1 MKITALGSSARLRPS
16 RLWWRTLASWFG
28 RGDQPRRQP
37 QRSIPEAPVKVPLDN
52 VFPPILPFHAQAFVT
67 NPLNIAAFGP
77 SQLAKNEAFFRLG
90 LAAMKG
96 PKLVA
101 TDGSG
106 IVGLIHWVPSPDCQL
121 PWFEKLR
128 MAPAMAKAF
137 GLGSALRV
145 ASWLSTWSKHDPSTA
160 HSHLGPIGVLP
171 EVQGQHIG
179 HGLMKEYCKELDRT
193 GEAGYL
199 ETDRPE
205 NVSFYSRFGF

>member
-1 MKITALGSSARLRPS
+1 MASIHIEALNRDMA
-16 RLWWRTLASWFG
+16 
-28 RGDQPRRQP
+28 P
-37 QRSIPEAPVKVPLDN
+37 QACRVL
-52 VFPPILPFHAQAFVT
+52 AQAFVT

-101 TDGSG
+101 TDGSR

-205 NVSFYSRFGF
+205 NVSFYSRFGFEITDKVIVLGVPNYLMWREPRSRTAQQTTQ